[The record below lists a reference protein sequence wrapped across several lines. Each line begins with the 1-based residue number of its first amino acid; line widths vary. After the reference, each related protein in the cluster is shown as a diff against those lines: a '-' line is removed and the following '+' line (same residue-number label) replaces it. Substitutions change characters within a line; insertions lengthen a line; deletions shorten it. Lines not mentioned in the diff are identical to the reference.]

1 MYLKNNFTDFTEV
14 KTRIDEDTGEVLSQ
28 TVITADQRRARRAN
42 FEKKQLKDAENEE
55 TKQIRKRYG
64 IFVWL
69 LYNTNQ
75 VLDWGIKDEDI
86 AKLIFIS
93 TYMNYDNRLMS
104 SPDRVMN
111 DRSMRELLKV
121 SDRTFERFI
130 KSITDANILF
140 IDNKGCYCL
149 NEELFLRGKLENKD
163 YDHSV
168 SIMKLYANGIRKLYQ
183 NAKIYDHRLLAY
195 LFRAI
200 PFVNINYNML
210 CHNPE
215 QSVLK
220 LIKPML
226 FSEFCKKIGYSIDNE
241 RRLKNK
247 LKKLRIDGSPVFNF
261 VENDDGRFCYINPYV
276 YYGGN
281 QHSKVMVLG
290 EFEKK

>member
-14 KTRIDEDTGEVLSQ
+14 KTRIDEGTGEVLSQ

-42 FEKKQLKDAENEE
+42 FEKKQLKDAESEE
-55 TKQIRKRYG
+55 SKQIRKKYG

-226 FSEFCKKIGYSIDNE
+226 FSEFCEKIGYSTDNE

-281 QHSKVMVLG
+281 QHSKVMILG

>member
-1 MYLKNNFTDFTEV
+1 MKNNFTDFTE
-14 KTRIDEDTGEVLSQ
+14 TRIRTDEETGEILSL
-28 TVITADQRRARRAN
+28 TTITSDQRKARQAN
-42 FEKKQLKDAENEE
+42 FEKKQQKDAADEE
-55 TKQIRKRYG
+55 IKQIRKRYG

-104 SPDRVMN
+104 SPDKVMN

-130 KSITDANILF
+130 KSITEAKILF
-140 IDNKGCYCL
+140 IDSKGCYCL

-183 NAKIYDHRLLAY
+183 DAKIYDHRLLAY

-210 CHNPE
+210 CHNS
-215 QSVLK
+215 QQTVLK
-220 LIKPML
+220 LVKPML
-226 FSEFCKKIGYSIDNE
+226 FSEFCEKIGYSKENE

-276 YYGGN
+276 YYGGS

>member
-1 MYLKNNFTDFTEV
+1 MYLKNNFTDFIEV
-14 KTRIDEDTGEVLSQ
+14 KTRIDEGTGEVLSQ

-140 IDNKGCYCL
+140 VDNKGCYCL
-149 NEELFLRGKLENKD
+149 NEEMFLRGKLENKD

-226 FSEFCKKIGYSIDNE
+226 FSEFCEKIGYSIDNE

-247 LKKLRIDGSPVFNF
+247 LKKLRINGSPVFNF